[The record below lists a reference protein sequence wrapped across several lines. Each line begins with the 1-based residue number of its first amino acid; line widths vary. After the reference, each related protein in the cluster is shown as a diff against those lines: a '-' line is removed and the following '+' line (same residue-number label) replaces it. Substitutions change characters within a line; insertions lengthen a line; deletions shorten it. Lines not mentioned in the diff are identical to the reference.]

1 MNILDKTRLLQTSIL
16 SSLIMGLGSVAYAQV
31 EQVPAEVDEEFEEAE
46 TIVVTGSRIRRP
58 DLDTIFPTTV
68 VDNEQF
74 EKSAFTNIADAL
86 IEIPAFGATQD
97 SFGAQGENVGANFV
111 DFLDLGPQR
120 TLTLVNGRRF
130 VAADTTG
137 LGLSVDFN
145 VIPTALVERIETIG
159 VGGAPVYG
167 SDAIAGTVNVILKD
181 DFEGLEATALY
192 GETERGDADRR
203 QFQIVAGANSG
214 DGKANVTFSAEY
226 FSQDGIFQ
234 LDRPEIFSD
243 RNTPFIS
250 EVPAGTAGFE
260 DIDVDGDGDPD
271 SVFRPQN
278 LNGGEGLIVQL
289 VTNGGL
295 VSAGQTT
302 LPSIGV
308 GAFPDGSFF
317 EFNPSGE
324 LIPFETGGV
333 IPGQSLFFA
342 SGGSGDEFFAQTSQ
356 ISSPVER
363 INFGSSVKY
372 DINDNITFKADG
384 QFANTKTASLVQQ
397 GNLGTFQ
404 TFAFGGLARGIEF
417 GGDNPFLTTQAQDVL
432 AGVGVGPD
440 DTFVLSRFNF
450 DLAGGNR
457 RESETNIW
465 RISAG
470 LEGDFEFADREFYWD
485 AYGVAGQSSNDRDDT
500 AIFDNI
506 RFLNALE
513 AVTVTDAERDLIIA
527 NGGTVLDGNIA
538 CQVTRDF
545 ANGADPATLRG
556 VASGSGLTENL
567 IENVTQCVPV
577 NLFGEGSPDQGAI
590 DFIVQRGVLS
600 SDIEQRVWAAN
611 FGGQLVELPAGWASF
626 SVGYEARQE
635 AGNFAASAALATGAG
650 RDGAVADTGGSY
662 STDEFSGELLIPI
675 VSPDLDIPLVHNL
688 EAEGAVRRIKNSLP
702 GAGEFTAWTVGG
714 TYAPIP
720 DISIRGN
727 ITQSLRTPSITE
739 LFQPI
744 VTLTDFGADPCDMRN
759 IEDEPNR
766 RANCLTAGVPV
777 DQPGGFTSNAVNA
790 AIVGTTGGNPDLDN
804 EKADAFTIGA
814 VIQPRFIPGL
824 TLQGDYIQ
832 IDIEDR
838 IGAVTLDQN
847 LETCFDADPADFP
860 NAACSTFQRDANSQL
875 VSFQSGNLNADL
887 ADNQF
892 LNFRADYDY
901 DLTDALN
908 LFGQNISKDTGQ
920 VSLGANLFHV
930 IQRDLVIAGVEQ
942 DNTIG
947 GFFDPEWSGTFDTT
961 YTKDGFRLFWR
972 TIWQEGSLF
981 SASGDNTFA
990 DENGNIVN
998 RSSQRFIHNAS
1009 VSYDVS
1015 ELTDAYDKPVV
1026 VQLNVDNV
1034 FNRKAGTGTNFLFN
1048 DFDRA
1053 EIFGRQFTFRVRAA
1067 F

>member
-1 MNILDKTRLLQTSIL
+1 
-16 SSLIMGLGSVAYAQV
+16 MGLGAPAFAQT
-31 EQVPAEVDEEFEEAE
+31 AE
-46 TIVVTGSRIRRP
+46 TVPVPVDTIDEADFEDDDEILVTGSRIRRP
-58 DLDTIFPTTV
+58 DLDTVFPTTIV
-68 VDNEQF
+68 GGEQF

-86 IEIPAFGATQD
+86 VEVPAFGQTQD
-97 SFGAQGENVGANFV
+97 SFGGQGENIGANFV

-130 VAADTTG
+130 VGADTTG

-145 VIPTALVERIETIG
+145 VLPTALVDRIETIG

-192 GETERGDADRR
+192 GQTERGDSDRR
-203 QFQIVAGANSG
+203 QFQIVAGANSA
-214 DGKANVTFSAEY
+214 DGRGNVTFSAEY
-226 FSQDGIFQ
+226 FKQDGLVQ

-243 RNTPFIS
+243 RNTAFIS
-250 EVPAGTAGFE
+250 EVQPGTAGFE
-260 DIDVDGDGDPD
+260 DIDTDGDGTPD

-295 VSAGQTT
+295 ASAGSTV

-308 GAFPDGSFF
+308 GAFSGGNFF
-317 EFNPSGE
+317 QFAPGGN

-363 INFGSSVKY
+363 INFGSTVNY
-372 DINDNITFKADG
+372 EINSNVTFRADA
-384 QFANTKTASLVQQ
+384 QFANTKTANLVQQ
-397 GNLGTFQ
+397 GNLGAFQ
-404 TFAFGGLARGIEF
+404 SFAFNGIA
-417 GGDNPFLTTQAQDVL
+417 GPISISASNPFLNDQARGVL

-440 DTFVLSRFNF
+440 DSFFLSRFNF
-450 DLAGGNR
+450 DLANGST
-457 RESETNIW
+457 REAETSVW
-465 RISAG
+465 RIAAG
-470 LEGDFEFADREFYWD
+470 LEGELEFAGRDFYWD
-485 AYGVAGQSSNDRDDT
+485 AYGIAGQSSNDRDDT
-500 AIFDNI
+500 PIFDNV

-513 AVTVTDAERDLIIA
+513 PVVVTDTERDLIIS

-538 CQVTRDF
+538 CQVTRDL
-545 ANGADPATLRG
+545 ANGADPTTLRG
-556 VASGSGLTENL
+556 IASGSGLVENL
-567 IENVTQCVPV
+567 QENVTQCVPV
-577 NLFGEGSPDQGAI
+577 NLFGEGSPDQAAI
-590 DFIVQRGVLS
+590 DYIVQSGVRSADL
-600 SDIEQRVWAAN
+600 EQRIWQAN

-626 SVGYEARQE
+626 SVGYETRRE
-635 AGNFAASAALATGAG
+635 TGNFLASAGLATGSG
-650 RDGAVADTGGSY
+650 RDGAVADTGGSF
-662 STDEFSGELLIPI
+662 STDEFSGELLIPL
-675 VSPDLDIPLVHNL
+675 VSPSLEIPFVHNL
-688 EAEGAVRRIKNSLP
+688 EAEGSVRRIKNSLE
-702 GAGEFTAWTVGG
+702 GAGQFTAWTVGG
-714 TYAPIP
+714 SYSPIE
-720 DISIRGN
+720 DISFRGN
-727 ITQSLRTPSITE
+727 ITQSLRNPSITE

-744 VTLTDFGADPCDMRN
+744 VTVTDFGADPCDRRN

-766 RANCLTAGVPV
+766 RANCITAGIDVNQV
-777 DQPGGFTSNAVNA
+777 NADGTVGFTSNAVNA
-790 AIVGTTGGNPDLDN
+790 AIVGTNGGNPNLDN

-824 TLQGDYIQ
+824 TLQGDYIK

-838 IGAVTLDQN
+838 IGAVSLDQN
-847 LETCFDADPADFP
+847 LETCFDADPSAFP
-860 NAACSTFQRDANSQL
+860 NAACDTFVRDAGGQL
-875 VSFQSGNLNADL
+875 ISFQSGQLNADS
-887 ADNQF
+887 AANQF

-908 LFGQNISKDTGQ
+908 LFGQNIQSDLGQ
-920 VSLGANLFHV
+920 VELAANLFHV
-930 IQRDLVIAGVEQ
+930 IERELVIAGVTQ

-961 YTKDGFRLFWR
+961 YTKDGFRFFWR

-981 SASGDNTFA
+981 SASGNNTFA
-990 DENGNIVN
+990 DEDGNIVN
-998 RSSQRFIHNAS
+998 RSGHRFIHNAS
-1009 VSYDVS
+1009 ISYDIS
-1015 ELTDAYDKPVV
+1015 ELTDAYDKPIVL
-1026 VQLNVDNV
+1026 QLNVDNV
-1034 FNRKAGTGTNFLFN
+1034 FDRKAGNGTRFLFN

-1053 EIFGRQFTFRVRAA
+1053 EVFGRQFTFRVRAS